1 MEGTDALSTAI
12 TALQSQ
18 LSVSAFTDVLA
29 NYLPIVGAA
38 VLVGFAFYCLRWV
51 IGLFRGI

>member
-1 MEGTDALSTAI
+1 MSADAMSTAI
-12 TALQSQ
+12 TALTTQ

-29 NYLPIVGAA
+29 LYLPIVGAA

>member
-1 MEGTDALSTAI
+1 MEAAI
-12 TALQSQ
+12 TALGTQ
-18 LSVSAFTDVLA
+18 LSVTNFTDVLA
-29 NYLPIVGAA
+29 DYLPIVGAA